1 MQEPRLTELEE
12 RSRQAGLKD
21 MLQKLE
27 DETRVKSVIEEMK
40 AEDKVLVLTAE
51 EEDML
56 RSFRRFKLRM
66 KKNGQVFT
74 WQTCLPEGVQLA
86 EETGV
91 IVDPREAAHPAEPL
105 SSMGISK
112 EKT

>member
-1 MQEPRLTELEE
+1 MQERRFTELEE

-21 MLQKLE
+21 MFQKLE

-40 AEDKVLVLTAE
+40 AEDKVLVLSAE

-66 KKNGQVFT
+66 RKHGEVFT
-74 WQTCLPEGVQLA
+74 WQTRMPEGVQLA
-86 EETGV
+86 EESGL
-91 IVDPREAAHPAEPL
+91 IVHPREAAKA
-105 SSMGISK
+105 IAQNDR
-112 EKT
+112 

>member
-1 MQEPRLTELEE
+1 MQEQRFTELEE

-21 MLQKLE
+21 QFQKLE

-40 AEDKVLVLTAE
+40 AEDKILVLSSE

-66 KKNGQVFT
+66 RKNGEVFT
-74 WQTCLPEGVQLA
+74 WQTCIPEGVQIA
-86 EETGV
+86 EETGA
-91 IVDPREAAHPAEPL
+91 IVDPREVA
-105 SSMGISK
+105 
-112 EKT
+112 